1 MVFPMWSLTET
12 SAVAACDKAARCAW
26 DLNDTAPL
34 GVPARSHAQFA
45 ERAAALAA
53 GRAGAQIVVLSN
65 DPMVLQVDGFL
76 SSDEASRLAELAG
89 GLGFVPSE
97 VLGKQI
103 SDGQGVTDWR
113 RSSHRT
119 SSSVFC
125 NEQCYAQPA
134 VQSMLERASQLTLL
148 DDDHTE
154 LQFLHYE
161 TGQYYR
167 SHHDYLGGSEKLM
180 AGPRVLSGLLYL
192 NDVEEGGET
201 SFPALDLA
209 VSPRA
214 GRLLLWA
221 DVLDDQPLVKDVRTR
236 HAALP
241 VTRGEKFAANLW
253 YYHRSV
259 GNARRLGCMG

>member
-1 MVFPMWSLTET
+1 MLSECA
-12 SAVAACDKAARCAW
+12 SSCGACDRAARCAW
-26 DLNDTAPL
+26 DANDTAL
-34 GVPARSHAQFA
+34 GVPARSHAQFP
-45 ERAAALAA
+45 ERATTLATGLETGQA
-53 GRAGAQIVVLSN
+53 EVLST
-65 DPMVLQVDGFL
+65 DPLVLQVDGFL
-76 SSDEASRLAELAG
+76 SSAEASQLAELAS

-97 VLGKQI
+97 VLGKQMGAG
-103 SDGQGVTDWR
+103 SAESATDWR

-125 NEQCYAQPA
+125 DEQCYAQPA
-134 VQSMLERASQLTLL
+134 VASMLERASRLTLL
-148 DDDHTE
+148 GLEHTE

-161 TGQYYR
+161 TGQYYK
-167 SHHDYLGGSEKLM
+167 SHHDYLGGSEKFM

-201 SFPALDLA
+201 SFPVLELT

-221 DVLDDQPLVKDVRTR
+221 DVLDDQPMVKDVRTR

-241 VTRGEKFAANLW
+241 VTRGQKFAANLW

-259 GNARRLGCMG
+259 SRARRLGCMG